1 MHMEWSHF
9 ENLLWKLM
17 KMKMVFI
24 VVDTKMWQYDQHLAS
39 RKNLLDGA
47 RLEIRLASNTRPVG
61 FEVVGMAINLTLQL
75 TRRR

>member
-1 MHMEWSHF
+1 MEWSHF

-24 VVDTKMWQYDQHLAS
+24 VVDTKMWQCDQHAAS

-47 RLEIRLASNTRPVG
+47 RLKIRLASNTGPIG
-61 FEVVGMAINLTLQL
+61 FEAGGVPVNLTLQL
-75 TRRR
+75 TMRR